1 MGDPRLDTISLAPSV
16 TETQYR
22 AYLTHDQYRTD
33 STDSTDAQVRCLGCK
48 SDPAMRAFCL
58 HPSHFAPWWEVSDG

>member
-1 MGDPRLDTISLAPSV
+1 MADPRLSAISLAASV

-33 STDSTDAQVRCLGCK
+33 STDSTDAQVRCLGCA